1 MRSLMAEHATNRYAR
16 SRDPF
21 FAEGCEYDR
30 PPKYRGRKKRPRSAA
45 VPSSR
50 TSRAGPSNAPRST
63 SGGDSRMTERFVCL
77 VDDDDSV
84 RESLPV
90 LLRVLGFGVRSFASA
105 TEFLHSPVVEATEC
119 LILDVAMPGM

>member
-1 MRSLMAEHATNRYAR
+1 
-16 SRDPF
+16 
-21 FAEGCEYDR
+21 
-30 PPKYRGRKKRPRSAA
+30 
-45 VPSSR
+45 
-50 TSRAGPSNAPRST
+50 
-63 SGGDSRMTERFVCL
+63 MTERFVCL

-119 LILDVAMPGM
+119 LILDVAMPGMTGPELHRELARNGMDIPVLFITAQSDAGIRGPLIEQGAVECLYKPFSDIELSDALDLVFKKPTRAE